1 MWARF
6 RRNRGAVAGL
16 AVLLVF
22 FCVALFAPLATT
34 YAPEDNHLDQKLLE
48 PTPAHLLGTDHLGR
62 DIWFYS
68 LSIDPKHDTPAT
80 LKAYADSF
88 HAGPGWLF
96 LTGKKEDIGLI
107 RKKLGLYARTGED
120 QLTDHTTSVM
130 IGNEATGEWIK
141 DSSLDNPQYMATIV
155 RDWLNAGKGFENK
168 TATYAIP
175 DHAADKGGY
184 LFNSRCAACHTIGGG
199 DSVGPDLQGVTHR
212 RDRTWLTHFITAPNE
227 MLAQKDPT
235 ATALF
240 TKYKQVTMPNLR
252 LSEVDVKALL
262 GYLEKDVSQ
271 KTEVA
276 QTAAK

>member
-1 MWARF
+1 
-6 RRNRGAVAGL
+6 
-16 AVLLVF
+16 
-22 FCVALFAPLATT
+22 
-34 YAPEDNHLDQKLLE
+34 
-48 PTPAHLLGTDHLGR
+48 
-62 DIWFYS
+62 
-68 LSIDPKHDTPAT
+68 
-80 LKAYADSF
+80 
-88 HAGPGWLF
+88 
-96 LTGKKEDIGLI
+96 
-107 RKKLGLYARTGED
+107 
-120 QLTDHTTSVM
+120 M

-227 MLAQKDPT
+227 MLDQKDPT